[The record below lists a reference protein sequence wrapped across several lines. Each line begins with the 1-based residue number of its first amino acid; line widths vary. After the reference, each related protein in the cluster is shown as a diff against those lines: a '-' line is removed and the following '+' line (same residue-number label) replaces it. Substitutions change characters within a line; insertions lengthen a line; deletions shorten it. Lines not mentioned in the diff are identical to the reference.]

1 MKRTCKQVLE
11 HMIEHCKDIADAVSR
26 VKTVEGMDADNLIRK
41 AIVFSILDLGELTKL
56 LEKFIS
62 LSDSKINWK
71 GLKGMRE
78 IAAHRYKSMD
88 SEIVWNV
95 AIYDMPEIYIYLSD
109 KYKNLS
115 SVQLAATC
123 DE

>member
-1 MKRTCKQVLE
+1 
-11 HMIEHCKDIADAVSR
+11 MIEHCQDIGDAVSR
-26 VKTVEGMDADNLIRK
+26 VKTAKGMDADNLIRK

-56 LEKFIS
+56 LENYIN
-62 LSDSKINWK
+62 LSDSKIDWK

-95 AIYDMPEIYIYLSD
+95 ATHDIPEIYAYLHS
-109 KYKNLS
+109 KYETLS
-115 SVQLAATC
+115 TMQLSTTC
-123 DE
+123 E

>member
-26 VKTVEGMDADNLIRK
+26 VKTVEGMDTDNLIRK

-56 LEKFIS
+56 LEKHIN
-62 LSDSKINWK
+62 LSDCKIDWK

-78 IAAHRYKSMD
+78 LVGVCHYNNFGNWVENIH
-88 SEIVWNV
+88 I
-95 AIYDMPEIYIYLSD
+95 P
-109 KYKNLS
+109 
-115 SVQLAATC
+115 
-123 DE
+123 